1 MYFQASDN
9 YKRARGRH
17 RYAKANYSDALGRH
31 RYAEAVYSD
40 SLGHYR
46 YAEAQLMQ
54 LLGATDGDA
63 DLERAIL
70 DARTAGRHYA
80 AISDYCQKSFILDQ
94 ATSDLEA
101 ARRFIDY
108 HTGTNAGVDSD
119 LQVLEC

>member
-1 MYFQASDN
+1 MYIQASDN
-9 YKRARGRH
+9 YKRA
-17 RYAKANYSDALGRH
+17 
-31 RYAEAVYSD
+31 
-40 SLGHYR
+40 LGHHR